1 MPAWAAVNAVAIAG
15 SRRADKRFWQLV
27 VGRADFDQTAFHAT
41 THPEADASIRICL
54 ARDGSELTM
63 SGYLEKVSRIAFD
76 DTDLWPAADGAS
88 DVTVCDFSGK
98 GPEGTEPPFGVRVI

>member
-1 MPAWAAVNAVAIAG
+1 
-15 SRRADKRFWQLV
+15 
-27 VGRADFDQTAFHAT
+27 
-41 THPEADASIRICL
+41 
-54 ARDGSELTM
+54 M